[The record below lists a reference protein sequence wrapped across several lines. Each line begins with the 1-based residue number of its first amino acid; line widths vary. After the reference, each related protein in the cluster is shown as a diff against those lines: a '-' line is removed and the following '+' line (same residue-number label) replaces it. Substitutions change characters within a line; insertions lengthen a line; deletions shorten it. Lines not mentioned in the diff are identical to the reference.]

1 MKLEDFKNEVLNY
14 AENNKPKQW
23 RKGQAVF
30 NYIDKNYGVARAV
43 QFMDNVDCFYN
54 DKFIDE
60 FIDKAFSR
68 ISNIENNI

>member
-1 MKLEDFKNEVLNY
+1 MKLEDFRTEVLNY

-30 NYIDKNYGVARAV
+30 NYIDKNYDVARAV

>member
-30 NYIDKNYGVARAV
+30 NYTDKNYGVARAV